1 MEVFFMDQKQ
11 SEEREQIKEMG
22 SLDLGTNKQ
31 KDRIKLLTIIGRDRR
46 S

>member
-1 MEVFFMDQKQ
+1 MDQKQ

-31 KDRIKLLTIIGRDRR
+31 KDRI
-46 S
+46 